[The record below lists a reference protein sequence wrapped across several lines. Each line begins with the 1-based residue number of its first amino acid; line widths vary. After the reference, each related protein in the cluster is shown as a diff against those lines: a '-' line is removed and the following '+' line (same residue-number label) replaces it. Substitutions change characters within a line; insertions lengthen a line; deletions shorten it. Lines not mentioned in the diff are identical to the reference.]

1 MQTLSTQTK
10 DIKHFCESSLQRQL
24 TLPTMQSDVD
34 VGEVLGIGVLLIGVD
49 VVLEIVD
56 VSLKL

>member
-1 MQTLSTQTK
+1 MQTLPTQTS
-10 DIKHFCESSLQRQL
+10 DIKHFCESLQRQS

-49 VVLEIVD
+49 VVLELVD